1 MCDWT
6 IMELIFDAIVA
17 GVSVFAIIQ
26 YKLNRY
32 HLRKSAATV
41 VYNQLKSFDEYI
53 DTIKSLYD
61 TNGEISDYHL
71 FVLNPILA
79 ENHWAKNKHL
89 LVEKLT
95 QDDITLIDKTYTT
108 IESLEIARN
117 RIIGAFTATSDAK
130 SYALQFQAIQMLV
143 NPTLG
148 EPYTLSNGFN
158 KLTVSFESTVPRHA
172 FKNMVGDY
180 RCMLGTPTLENL
192 RGMSYQNKKN

>member
-1 MCDWT
+1 MWDWT
-6 IMELIFDAIVA
+6 VIGLLFDAIVA

-61 TNGEISDYHL
+61 NKGEISDYHL
-71 FVLNPILA
+71 FLLNSILA

-108 IESLEIARN
+108 IESLEFARN

-143 NPTLG
+143 NPSLG
-148 EPYTLSNGFN
+148 DPYVLSNGFN
-158 KLTVSFESTVPRHA
+158 NLGVSFESNVPRYA
-172 FKNMVGDY
+172 FKNMVENYG
-180 RCMLGTPTLENL
+180 CMLGTPTLEKL